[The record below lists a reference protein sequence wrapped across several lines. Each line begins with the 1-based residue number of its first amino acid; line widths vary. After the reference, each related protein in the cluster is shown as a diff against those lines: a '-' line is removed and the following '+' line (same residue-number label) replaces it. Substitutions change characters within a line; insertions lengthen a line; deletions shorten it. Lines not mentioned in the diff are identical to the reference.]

1 MNDPIDPAELTDTR
15 DQAAYWFTR
24 QQSGS
29 MTHAERQAC
38 AAWRRANPEHE
49 RQYRV
54 VEALWDAAGKVPVER
69 MRALGYP
76 SEGSARGKSRSLRDT
91 PTFATAA
98 SPAMSVSRRRRIAYG
113 LGAAF
118 GIGAVAAVTGFNLPS
133 GAPQYEMALAT
144 RRGERRSEKLPDG
157 SFLDLNGDTVA
168 QVRFYPDRRTVALRA
183 GEILCRV
190 APDRAR
196 PFTVDM
202 DSGTVRAVGTCFNV
216 RHEPGSVEVAVE
228 EGEVEVRSGPWWH
241 PRTTRLTAGY
251 EARLDRDGE
260 PSVRGGVDVAARTAW
275 REGRIVF
282 NATPLA
288 EAMEELNRYMAV
300 PVRVPDSRVR
310 GLRIS
315 GIFRIDDPGALL
327 SALPRII
334 PVQVLARADG
344 GSEIVAR

>member
-1 MNDPIDPAELTDTR
+1 MNDPIDPAQLTDTR

-24 QQSGS
+24 QHSGS
-29 MTHAERQAC
+29 MTQAERQAC
-38 AAWRRANPEHE
+38 AAWRRADPDHE
-49 RQYRV
+49 RQYRL
-54 VEALWDAAGKVPVER
+54 VEALWDAAGKVPADR

-76 SEGSARGKSRSLRDT
+76 ADDPARGAAHVPREA
-91 PTFATAA
+91 PTLARATR
-98 SPAMSVSRRRRIAYG
+98 PAISVSRRRIAYG
-113 LGAAF
+113 FGAAF
-118 GIGAVAAVTGFNLPS
+118 GIGAVAAVTGFNLS
-133 GAPQYEMALAT
+133 SSALQYEMTFAT
-144 RRGERRSEKLPDG
+144 GRGERRSAKLPDG
-157 SFLDLNGDTVA
+157 SFLDVNGDTTA
-168 QVRFYPDRRTVALRA
+168 RVRFYPDRRTVALQA

-202 DSGTVRAVGTCFNV
+202 DTGTVRAVGTCFNV
-216 RHEPGSVEVAVE
+216 RAEQGHAQVAVE
-228 EGEVEVRSGPWWH
+228 EGEVEVRTGPWWH

-251 EARLDRDGE
+251 EARLDPDRE

-288 EAMEELNRYMAV
+288 EAMEELNRYVAV

-315 GIFRIDDPGALL
+315 GIFSIDDPGALL

-334 PVQVLARADG
+334 PVQVLARVDG

>member
-1 MNDPIDPAELTDTR
+1 MNDPIDTAPLTDTR

-29 MTHAERQAC
+29 MTQAERQAC
-38 AAWRRANPEHE
+38 AAWRRAHPDHE
-49 RQYRV
+49 RQYRL
-54 VEALWDAAGKVPVER
+54 VEALWDAAGKVPAER

-76 SEGSARGKSRSLRDT
+76 PGDSARETARVPRDT
-91 PTFATAA
+91 PKCTPARP
-98 SPAMSVSRRRRIAYG
+98 PAMSVSRRHIAYG

-118 GIGAVAAVTGFNLPS
+118 GIGAVAAVTGFTLLS
-133 GAPQYEMALAT
+133 SAPQYEMTFAT

-157 SFLDLNGDTVA
+157 SFLDVNGDTTA
-168 QVRFYPDRRTVALRA
+168 QVRFYPDRRTIVLRA

-202 DSGTVRAVGTCFNV
+202 DTGTVRAVGTCFNV
-216 RHEPGSVEVAVE
+216 RHEQGSAQVAVE
-228 EGEVEVRSGPWWH
+228 EGEVEVRTGPWWH
-241 PRTTRLTAGY
+241 HRTTRLTAGY
-251 EARLDRDGE
+251 EARLDADRE

-310 GLRIS
+310 GLRVS

-344 GSEIVAR
+344 ASEIVAR